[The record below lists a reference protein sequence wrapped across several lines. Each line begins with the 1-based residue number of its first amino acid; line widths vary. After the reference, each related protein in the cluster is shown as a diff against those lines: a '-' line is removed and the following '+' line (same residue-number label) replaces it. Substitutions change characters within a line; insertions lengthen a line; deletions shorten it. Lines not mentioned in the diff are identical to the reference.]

1 MAKFF
6 RRSMAGLGLS
16 LAAYML
22 INRKTPK
29 DVYTDVKD
37 YVQDVLDA
45 ADHLQSARED
55 FTDASSDLSVQMAHA
70 GEVLNDIS
78 TEVDKFQFKLEPHL
92 AIMQKH
98 ADHLQKTLDDLAPKD

>member
-37 YVQDVLDA
+37 YVQEVLDA
-45 ADHLQSARED
+45 ADNLQSARED
-55 FTDASSDLSVQMAHA
+55 FSDASSDLSVQLAHA
-70 GEVLNDIS
+70 GEVIDDIS
-78 TEVDKFQFKLEPHL
+78 TEVDKFQFKIEPHL
-92 AIMQKH
+92 ALMKKH
-98 ADHLQKTLDDLAPKD
+98 ADHLQKTLDDLAPKE

>member
-22 INRKTPK
+22 INHKTPK
-29 DVYTDVKD
+29 AVYTDVKD
-37 YVQDVLDA
+37 YVQEVLDA
-45 ADHLQSARED
+45 ADQLQSARED
-55 FTDASSDLSVQMAHA
+55 FSDASSDLTVQMAHA
-70 GEVLNDIS
+70 GEVFDDIA

-92 AIMQKH
+92 AIMKKYS
-98 ADHLQKTLDDLAPKD
+98 DHLQKTLDDLAPKA